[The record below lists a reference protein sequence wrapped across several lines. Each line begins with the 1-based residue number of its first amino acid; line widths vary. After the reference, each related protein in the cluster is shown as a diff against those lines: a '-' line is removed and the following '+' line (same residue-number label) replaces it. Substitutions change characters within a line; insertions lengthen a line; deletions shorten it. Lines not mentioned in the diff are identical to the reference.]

1 MHILKA
7 TILKDVKILL
17 RDRVGLFMMFF
28 MPILLVIVI
37 TTVQNSTFELVNNN
51 KVSLIIY
58 NHDKGLLGN
67 QLVEGIQKIGLFRLT
82 ESDSSLRAMDISSG
96 MHKRNALVA
105 IVIPENFTLYVR
117 KKADEIASR
126 SLKDPDSISTKLNA
140 PVELPDSLL
149 MYYHPVMQTSF
160 RQSIEGALRSAVQ
173 VIQGEAI
180 VKKLYEE
187 VNQKELPPDL
197 EKLILFTQLPI
208 SEIPVSWSGSRTV
221 PNASQHNVPAWTI
234 FAMFFIVISLGGAVV
249 REKNS
254 GSFIR
259 LKTLPA
265 SYMYAIFSKQIVYLM
280 VTTLQAAV
288 IFAIGNKIFPFIGL
302 PVLHLPHDILGLRIL
317 CRQLCH
323 LCWCILKYD
332 RTIQRIRRFIHS
344 DPGCTGRI
352 TRALLCDAGRFTKN
366 HPDFSAALGT
376 GSVLRTLPGRRKTER
391 HLDEYSI
398 FNGNNST
405 YPIADPYW
413 ATEEKF
419 NLENDGNRR
428 VKVAGETAD
437 RQIPQPDDC
446 ETGRN

>member
-302 PVLHLPHDILGLRIL
+302 PVLHLPHDILGLIVVTGVCGYCAVSYAICVGVFSNTTEQSNGFGVSSIL
-317 CRQLCH
+317 
-323 LCWCILKYD
+323 IL
-332 RTIQRIRRFIHS
+332 
-344 DPGCTGRI
+344 
-352 TRALLCDAGRFTKN
+352 
-366 HPDFSAALGT
+366 AALGGLLVPSFAMPADLQKIIRISPLHWALEAYYGLFLEGGKLKDIWMNILSLMGIT
-376 GSVLRTLPGRRKTER
+376 ALIQLLTLIGLQK
-391 HLDEYSI
+391 
-398 FNGNNST
+398 
-405 YPIADPYW
+405 
-413 ATEEKF
+413 K
-419 NLENDGNRR
+419 NL
-428 VKVAGETAD
+428 
-437 RQIPQPDDC
+437 I
-446 ETGRN
+446 